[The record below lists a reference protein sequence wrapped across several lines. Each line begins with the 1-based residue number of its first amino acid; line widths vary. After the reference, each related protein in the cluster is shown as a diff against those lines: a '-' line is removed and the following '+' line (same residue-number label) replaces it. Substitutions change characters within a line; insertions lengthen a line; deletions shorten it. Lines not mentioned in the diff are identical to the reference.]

1 MFKKKEEEIK
11 HEVTEEEVIENGL
24 EGEVE
29 AGEEVIIP
37 AEISDTPEDAEEEVI
52 AEEPKSGYREC
63 TCGALVALPMEG
75 EEATECECGVKHTW

>member
-1 MFKKKEEEIK
+1 MFKKKEEVE
-11 HEVTEEEVIENGL
+11 EVTEEEVIENNL

-37 AEISDTPEDAEEEVI
+37 AEEEVEEVI
-52 AEEPKSGYREC
+52 AEEPKSGYRKC

-75 EEATECECGVKHTW
+75 EEATVCECGVKHTW

>member
-37 AEISDTPEDAEEEVI
+37 AEEEVEEAI

-63 TCGALVALPMEG
+63 TCGALVPLPMEG
-75 EEATECECGVKHTW
+75 EGPTECECGVKHAW